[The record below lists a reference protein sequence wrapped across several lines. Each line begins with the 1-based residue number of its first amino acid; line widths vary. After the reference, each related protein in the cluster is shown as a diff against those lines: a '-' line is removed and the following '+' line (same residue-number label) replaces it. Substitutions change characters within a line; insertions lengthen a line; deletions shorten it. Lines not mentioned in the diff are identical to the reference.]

1 MANLFRLELEGV
13 LNKSVPFC
21 YGWMINLEAYKQ
33 ADMSL
38 FENLG
43 SMPPALL
50 VNYGALYDKYRPAI
64 ESEKKREN

>member
-1 MANLFRLELEGV
+1 
-13 LNKSVPFC
+13 
-21 YGWMINLEAYKQ
+21 MINLEVHKQ
-33 ADMSL
+33 ADMSF

-64 ESEKKREN
+64 ESQKKREN